1 MIVVY
6 GLKNCDSCRE
16 ALSLLKAGDAA
27 HRFHDLRADGLPTG
41 RLAHWLGRVGWEV
54 LLNRR
59 RPTWRQLP
67 EAAKVGVDA
76 AAAARLVERPP
87 THIKQ
92 PDTQAGGTH
101 LVGFPPDRKTLL
113 GGKAGGM
120 V

>member
-41 RLAHWLGRVGWEV
+41 QLPHWLGRVGWEV

-59 RPTWRQLP
+59 STTWRPLP
-67 EAAKVGVDA
+67 DAEKVGVVA
-76 AAAARLVERPP
+76 PVAARLVGPHPTLITRPVLA
-87 THIKQ
+87 TRGK
-92 PDTQAGGTH
+92 TGTAESRECS
-101 LVGFPPDRKTLL
+101 VTF
-113 GGKAGGM
+113 
-120 V
+120 

>member
-59 RPTWRQLP
+59 STTWRQLP
-67 EAAKVGVDA
+67 EAEKVGVDA
-76 AAAARLVERPP
+76 AAAARLLERHP
-87 THIKQ
+87 TLIKR
-92 PDTQAGGTH
+92 PVIEAGGTL
-101 LVGFPPDRKTLL
+101 LVGFAPPQREAL
-113 GGKAGGM
+113 KALAGA
-120 V
+120 